1 MFEQGTPYSHNNKVS
16 IDSFLGG
23 LTKDSQFSNLAGEL
37 IKPGKEPE
45 ELLMRS
51 IVGTPK
57 QMNALLRFIAKG
69 DRYGLG
75 KEHADIA
82 RRWLAAQPSIGGIGR
97 RELVQAIIG
106 VLAPQLWGQKVKQGG
121 LKFPIRSSND
131 NQQK

>member
-1 MFEQGTPYSHNNKVS
+1 MFDQGTSYKHNNKMT
-16 IDSFLGG
+16 IDSFLN
-23 LTKDSQFSNLAGEL
+23 LTRDASFGNLAGEL

-51 IVGTPK
+51 VVANPK
-57 QMNALLRFIAKG
+57 QMTALLRFIAKG
-69 DRYGLG
+69 ERYNLG

-97 RELVQAIIG
+97 RELVQALIG
-106 VLAPQLWGQKVKQGG
+106 VLAPQLWGAKGSKGG

-131 NQQK
+131 NQPK